1 MKTILLSC
9 ALLALSAVM
18 YGQSV
23 IVVQNDTSMHTYL
36 TLNEAVAAAI
46 DGDYIYV
53 PGGTYQVGTLNIG
66 KRLNLIGAGHHF
78 GATQATGMTIIN
90 GDVHFIH
97 GSDYSLIQGF
107 YLNNN
112 LSLGD
117 NQSRAVSNI
126 LISRCNINKLTMGY
140 YMNVGTHDVSTNVMI
155 KECILRSDVDMAYN
169 NNQHVFDHCIIGGQI
184 ANVVGGVEVLNT
196 HFIREIGLVLNTY
209 NSGVF
214 RNCVF
219 HIKARNYLIYSNSAA
234 PSSFFNCLFG
244 CPMANQT
251 DQDNYFFNC
260 YTFNGDVKTLYQ
272 SVTAT
277 TYKDE
282 DDYHFKV
289 DSISGMPLDFTQ
301 LGLYGGTEPYKDKAI
316 PMNPHIESILVPSQ
330 TDGQGRLSI
339 QVKVAAQ
346 DR

>member
-9 ALLALSAVM
+9 AFLALSAVM

-53 PGGTYQVGTLNIG
+53 PGGTYHVGTLNID

-90 GDVHFIH
+90 GDVHFIY
-97 GSDYSLIQGF
+97 GSDYSLMQGF

-117 NQSRAVSNI
+117 NQSRALSNI
-126 LISRCNINKLTMGY
+126 MISRCNLNTLWMSYNSTLMK
-140 YMNVGTHDVSTNVMI
+140 HDVTTNVLI
-155 KECILRSDVDMAYN
+155 KECIIRGIADMAYN
-169 NNQHVFDHCIIGGQI
+169 DNQHVFDHCIFNQTLQ
-184 ANVVGGVEVLNT
+184 AVTSGVEVLNSL
-196 HFIREIGLVLNTY
+196 FLSESVQLLYSV

-219 HIKARNYLIYSNSAA
+219 NLKNRGNLVYSNAAA
-234 PSSFFNCLFG
+234 PSSFYNCLFG

-260 YTFNGDVKTLYQ
+260 YTFNGDVKMLYQ

-282 DDYHFKV
+282 DDYHFKA
-289 DSISGMPLDFTQ
+289 DSIVGMPLDLAK
-301 LGLYGGTEPYKDKAI
+301 LGLYGGTEPYKEMAI

-330 TDGQGRLSI
+330 TDGQGRLNI

-346 DR
+346 DN